1 MEIAFLCTFLESNV
15 FITFFFSSSLSRAEG
30 DSKTE
35 MTQWDLRIHNRKD
48 IFLLPSEG
56 GVTSIQHSLW
66 PWAMVLVA
74 FLPTPY
80 SPKCSFVWGFIKPSQ
95 VFKITW
101 KKNITEL
108 HWNWNGN
115 YTVNSWREAFWC
127 WNSNISF
134 VLILYL
140 K

>member
-48 IFLLPSEG
+48 IFLLPSES